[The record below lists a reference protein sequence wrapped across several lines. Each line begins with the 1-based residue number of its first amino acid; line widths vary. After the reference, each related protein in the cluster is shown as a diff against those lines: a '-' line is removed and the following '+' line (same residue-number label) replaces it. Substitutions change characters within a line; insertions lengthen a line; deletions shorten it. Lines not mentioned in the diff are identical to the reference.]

1 MCYTKSNFKRYGGEN
16 VIKTDELRGI
26 IAKNGLSQ
34 TDVAKMIGVTP
45 KTFYEKMKNGVFG
58 SDEIQIMI
66 DELHINNPMLIFLL
80 KSNLKRY
87 YKEERWKNY

>member
-1 MCYTKSNFKRYGGEN
+1 MWYTKSNLKRYGGGS
-16 VIKTDELRGI
+16 VIKTNELRGI

-66 DELHINNPMLIFLL
+66 DELHIDDPMPIFFAH
-80 KSNLKRY
+80 
-87 YKEERWKNY
+87 E

>member
-1 MCYTKSNFKRYGGEN
+1 M
-16 VIKTDELRGI
+16 IKTDELRGI
-26 IAKNGLSQ
+26 IAKNKLSQ

-66 DELHINNPMLIFLL
+66 DKLHIEDPMPIFLA
-80 KSNLKRY
+80 R
-87 YKEERWKNY
+87 E